1 MRGGGPRVACALYAG
16 TGATPCCCSD
26 PVASFRVEPM
36 AGVVPSGAL
45 AKPETW
51 PEETEAETLR
61 VEVMLDLST
70 CGVMTENGAAEP
82 AVGWPATCS

>member
-1 MRGGGPRVACALYAG
+1 
-16 TGATPCCCSD
+16 
-26 PVASFRVEPM
+26 M